1 VRADGFSASVVS
13 RRILR
18 NRKAIRGSNFNDQ
31 SSRRLMALVFP
42 DFMDHILIIKRAPDG
57 LLQQDCVG

>member
-1 VRADGFSASVVS
+1 VRADGFSASEVAC
-13 RRILR
+13 RILR

-31 SSRRLMALVFP
+31 SSRHLMALVFP
-42 DFMDHILIIKRAPDG
+42 DFMDHILTIKRAPDG